1 MDTLLQDLRYAL
13 RTLRQSPGFTAVA
26 VLTLAL
32 GIGANTAIFGVVD
45 AVLLQ
50 ALPYPD
56 AAQLVVLSAARGD
69 QQQLLISVPEAED
82 WRARNRTLTDIGIQ
96 RTQSVNLTGTEAPDR
111 LVGSYVTASTLHIL
125 GARVTLGR
133 LFGPEETLPG
143 SGQRVVIL
151 SAAAWKT
158 RFGADSSVLGRSVT
172 LDGRPH
178 RVIGVLSDAFRD
190 PFSPVEVFLPIA
202 SAPSQS
208 WFTRGSPSF
217 WAFGRLKTGVTL
229 EQAQGDLSR
238 VARDLAQ
245 EYPSPNANT
254 GASVRRLRDSIVGPV
269 RDTLLIVLAFVAV
282 VLLIACANVA
292 NVQLARAVSR
302 SREMS
307 LRAALGAGRA
317 RLVRQL
323 LTESVVLASLGGVAG
338 VLAARWAIGAL
349 VALVPDGLPSVVGD
363 VGLAPGVLAFAVAIT
378 AAASLLFGAAPAVRA
393 SRGDLRGALQ
403 NRGGALARHGR
414 VDPRLV
420 LVSAELALCVVLLI
434 GAGLLTRSLRALT
447 RVDPGFN
454 PANILTAEFRLP
466 RARYASDQS
475 ITTFMTQALEQI
487 RAVPGV
493 RDAALVQSIP
503 LSGNWGTTT
512 YVPDTRP
519 SLAPDQAI
527 QTQLNVVSEGAF
539 RVLGVPVVE
548 GREFTAADAA
558 GSVPVAVVNQ
568 ELARRTWPGRSALG
582 RRLRISGPPDVWA
595 TVIGVVGTI
604 RQRTLREAPSPQ
616 LYRPMTQAA
625 NIFNSIAA
633 RTDGEPMALARSVR
647 AALWSVD
654 PEQPVWRMRS
664 MASLLERD
672 VATPKVIMLLT
683 TLFASL
689 ALLLAVIGV
698 YGVVSYVVAE
708 RTREVGIRMA
718 LGARSSEVVRLFVG
732 RGLRA
737 IGVATATGLAAA
749 LAGARVLRA
758 QLYGVSPTDLATFV
772 AVPVILAAVAV
783 LACWLPS
790 RRAARVD
797 PMVAL
802 RHE

>member
-13 RTLRQSPGFTAVA
+13 RTLRQSPGFTAAA

-56 AAQLVVLSAARGD
+56 AAQLVVLSAARGN

-539 RVLGVPVVE
+539 RVLGVPLVA

-802 RHE
+802 RYE

>member
-378 AAASLLFGAAPAVRA
+378 AAASLLFGAAPALRA

-718 LGARSSEVVRLFVG
+718 LGARSGEVVRLFVG

-802 RHE
+802 RYE

>member
-539 RVLGVPVVE
+539 RVLGVPVLE

-802 RHE
+802 RYE

>member
-1 MDTLLQDLRYAL
+1 VDTLLQDLRYAL
-13 RTLRQSPGFTAVA
+13 RTLRQSPGFTAAA

-111 LVGSYVTASTLHIL
+111 LVGSYVTASTLHI
-125 GARVTLGR
+125 LGR

-802 RHE
+802 RYE

>member
-1 MDTLLQDLRYAL
+1 M
-13 RTLRQSPGFTAVA
+13 
-26 VLTLAL
+26 
-32 GIGANTAIFGVVD
+32 
-45 AVLLQ
+45 
-50 ALPYPD
+50 
-56 AAQLVVLSAARGD
+56 
-69 QQQLLISVPEAED
+69 
-82 WRARNRTLTDIGIQ
+82 
-96 RTQSVNLTGTEAPDR
+96 
-111 LVGSYVTASTLHIL
+111 
-125 GARVTLGR
+125 
-133 LFGPEETLPG
+133 
-143 SGQRVVIL
+143 
-151 SAAAWKT
+151 
-158 RFGADSSVLGRSVT
+158 
-172 LDGRPH
+172 
-178 RVIGVLSDAFRD
+178 
-190 PFSPVEVFLPIA
+190 
-202 SAPSQS
+202 
-208 WFTRGSPSF
+208 
-217 WAFGRLKTGVTL
+217 
-229 EQAQGDLSR
+229 
-238 VARDLAQ
+238 
-245 EYPSPNANT
+245 
-254 GASVRRLRDSIVGPV
+254 
-269 RDTLLIVLAFVAV
+269 
-282 VLLIACANVA
+282 
-292 NVQLARAVSR
+292 
-302 SREMS
+302 
-307 LRAALGAGRA
+307 
-317 RLVRQL
+317 
-323 LTESVVLASLGGVAG
+323 
-338 VLAARWAIGAL
+338 
-349 VALVPDGLPSVVGD
+349 
-363 VGLAPGVLAFAVAIT
+363 
-378 AAASLLFGAAPAVRA
+378 
-393 SRGDLRGALQ
+393 
-403 NRGGALARHGR
+403 
-414 VDPRLV
+414 
-420 LVSAELALCVVLLI
+420 VLLI

-718 LGARSSEVVRLFVG
+718 LGARSGEVVRLFVG

-790 RRAARVD
+790 RRAARFD

-802 RHE
+802 RYE

>member
-790 RRAARVD
+790 RRAARFD

-802 RHE
+802 RYE

>member
-13 RTLRQSPGFTAVA
+13 RTLRQSPGFTAAA

-802 RHE
+802 RYE

>member
-802 RHE
+802 RYE

>member
-378 AAASLLFGAAPAVRA
+378 AAASLLFGAAPALRA

-539 RVLGVPVVE
+539 RVLGVPLVA

-790 RRAARVD
+790 RRAARFD

-802 RHE
+802 RYE

>member
-475 ITTFMTQALEQI
+475 ITTFMTQALDQI

-718 LGARSSEVVRLFVG
+718 LGARSGEVVRLFVG

-802 RHE
+802 RYE

>member
-349 VALVPDGLPSVVGD
+349 VTLVPDGLPSVVGD

-802 RHE
+802 RYE

>member
-13 RTLRQSPGFTAVA
+13 RTLRQRPGFTAVA

-45 AVLLQ
+45 AVLLK
-50 ALPYPD
+50 ALPYPN
-56 AAQLVVLSAARGD
+56 AAQLVVLSAARAD

-82 WRARNRTLTDIGIQ
+82 WQARNRTLIDIGIQ

-125 GARVTLGR
+125 GARAAVGR
-133 LFGPEETLPG
+133 LFGPEETSPG
-143 SGQRVVIL
+143 SGLRVVIL

-190 PFSPVEVFLPIA
+190 PFSPVDVFLPIA

-217 WAFGRLKTGVTL
+217 WAFGRLKPGVTP
-229 EQAQGDLSR
+229 EQAQDDLSR

-269 RDTLLIVLAFVAV
+269 RETLLIVLAFVAV

-292 NVQLARAVSR
+292 NVQLARAVTR

-378 AAASLLFGAAPAVRA
+378 AAASLLFGAAPALHA

-414 VDPRLV
+414 VDPRLI

-454 PANILTAEFRLP
+454 PANVLTAEFRLP

-527 QTQLNVVSEGAF
+527 QTQRNVVSEGAF

-616 LYRPMTQAA
+616 LYQPMTQAA

-718 LGARSSEVVRLFVG
+718 LGARSGEVVRLFVG

-758 QLYGVSPTDLATFV
+758 QLYGVSPTDLTTFV

-802 RHE
+802 RYE

>member
-13 RTLRQSPGFTAVA
+13 RTLRQRPGFTAVA

-45 AVLLQ
+45 AVLFR
-50 ALPYPD
+50 ALPYPH

-82 WRARNRTLTDIGIQ
+82 WQARNRTLIDMGIQ

-111 LVGSYVTASTLHIL
+111 LVGSYVTASTMQIL
-125 GARVTLGR
+125 GARAALGR
-133 LFGPEETLPG
+133 LFGPEETSPG
-143 SGQRVVIL
+143 SGQRVVLL

-190 PFSPVEVFLPIA
+190 PFSPVDVFLPIA

-217 WAFGRLKTGVTL
+217 WAFGRLKPGVTP
-229 EQAQGDLSR
+229 EQAQDDLSR

-269 RDTLLIVLAFVAV
+269 RETLLIVLAFVAV

-292 NVQLARAVSR
+292 NVQLARAVTR

-323 LTESVVLASLGGVAG
+323 LTESLVLALMGGVAG

-349 VALVPDGLPSVVGD
+349 VALVPDGLPLVVGD
-363 VGLAPGVLAFAVAIT
+363 VGLAPGVLAFAAAIT
-378 AAASLLFGAAPAVRA
+378 LGASLLFGVAPALHA

-403 NRGGALARHGR
+403 SKAGAVARHGR
-414 VDPRLV
+414 FDSRLV
-420 LVSAELALCVVLLI
+420 LVTAELALCVVLLI

-454 PANILTAEFRLP
+454 PAQILTAEFRLP
-466 RARYASDQS
+466 RARYASDEA
-475 ITTFMTQALEQI
+475 ITTFMAQTLEQV

-519 SLAPDQAI
+519 SLSPDQAI
-527 QTQLNVVSEGAF
+527 QTQLNVVSDGAF

-568 ELARRTWPGRSALG
+568 ELARRTWPGQSALG

-595 TVIGVVGTI
+595 TVVGVVGNI

-616 LYRPMTQAA
+616 LYKPMTQAA

-633 RTDGEPMALARSVR
+633 
-647 AALWSVD
+647 
-654 PEQPVWRMRS
+654 
-664 MASLLERD
+664 
-672 VATPKVIMLLT
+672 
-683 TLFASL
+683 
-689 ALLLAVIGV
+689 
-698 YGVVSYVVAE
+698 
-708 RTREVGIRMA
+708 
-718 LGARSSEVVRLFVG
+718 
-732 RGLRA
+732 
-737 IGVATATGLAAA
+737 
-749 LAGARVLRA
+749 
-758 QLYGVSPTDLATFV
+758 
-772 AVPVILAAVAV
+772 
-783 LACWLPS
+783 
-790 RRAARVD
+790 
-797 PMVAL
+797 
-802 RHE
+802 

>member
-1 MDTLLQDLRYAL
+1 
-13 RTLRQSPGFTAVA
+13 
-26 VLTLAL
+26 
-32 GIGANTAIFGVVD
+32 
-45 AVLLQ
+45 LQ

-238 VARDLAQ
+238 VAHELAQ

-378 AAASLLFGAAPAVRA
+378 AAASLLFGAAPALRA

-454 PANILTAEFRLP
+454 PANVLTAEFRLP

-718 LGARSSEVVRLFVG
+718 LGARSGEVVRLFVG

-802 RHE
+802 RYE

>member
-378 AAASLLFGAAPAVRA
+378 AAASLLFGAAPALHA

-790 RRAARVD
+790 RRAARFD

-802 RHE
+802 RYE

>member
-1 MDTLLQDLRYAL
+1 VDTLLQDLRYAL

-539 RVLGVPVVE
+539 RVLGVPLVA

-790 RRAARVD
+790 RRAARFD

-802 RHE
+802 RYE

>member
-1 MDTLLQDLRYAL
+1 VDTLLQDLRYAL

-802 RHE
+802 RYE